1 MLGFLSPHY
10 LQRHLLLHIFTSEVP
25 VWQVAVEERFRHI
38 PVMPTENIPAL
49 TLSSPYSRQTPV
61 ALISP

>member
-1 MLGFLSPHY
+1 MLGFLSLHY
-10 LQRHLLLHIFTSEVP
+10 LQRHLLLHIFTPEVP
-25 VWQVAVEERFRHI
+25 IWQAAVEERVRHV

-61 ALISP
+61 AFISP